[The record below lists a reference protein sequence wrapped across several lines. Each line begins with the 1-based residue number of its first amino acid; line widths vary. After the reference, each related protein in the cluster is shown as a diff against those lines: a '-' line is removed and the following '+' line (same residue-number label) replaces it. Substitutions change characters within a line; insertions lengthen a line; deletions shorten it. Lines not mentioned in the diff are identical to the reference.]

1 MTRAARFTQ
10 AEIERAV
17 KAVEKAGKCVARVKF
32 TADGFE
38 VVAGEPE
45 AQEDSSW
52 FKDSPLYRNRAA

>member
-1 MTRAARFTQ
+1 
-10 AEIERAV
+10 
-17 KAVEKAGKCVARVKF
+17 VKF